1 MSESE
6 FINVSLLYRKMTG
19 ELLSAEEQKAFDAW
33 YAENKEHRLYYKR
46 FCRQQEK
53 IMERQCSRVD
63 VRKGYASIR
72 GKRHRYMNRWTWGG
86 IAASLLLS
94 VMLGTVYWQN
104 GRTKNVQEV
113 NSGSRFS
120 PGHKNVILSLGGGQ
134 KIVID
139 STFSEK
145 TVGHDCVAMQ
155 VENGVLRYRQNTVIT
170 EAPVFNELVVPPSG
184 EYIVELVDGT
194 KIYLNSDSRLRYP
207 TSFTGMN
214 ERRVFLEGEAYFVV
228 YRDEKRPFIV
238 ETLQEEVKV
247 FGTEFNVMAY
257 RDEDVVQT
265 TLVKGSVGI
274 NVKGER
280 KDVFRRIVP
289 GEQFRLHKQS
299 GEVRIETVDVF
310 SYVAWKDGLF
320 VSRNDDLESIM
331 RKVARWYDVEVFYQ
345 NPGLKE
351 KRFFGIMKKQTC
363 LDEVLE
369 IIAKAGDVQF
379 NVSGRTVIVK
389 E

>member
-19 ELLSAEEQKAFDAW
+19 ELLSTEEQKAFDVW
-33 YAENKEHRLYYKR
+33 YAESKEHRLYYKR

-72 GKRHRYMNRWTWGG
+72 GKRRRYMNRWTWGG

-94 VMLGTVYWQN
+94 VTLGTVYWQN
-104 GRTKNVQEV
+104 DRTKNVQEV
-113 NSGSRFS
+113 NSGFRFS

-145 TVGHDCVAMQ
+145 TVGQDCVAIQ

-214 ERRVFLEGEAYFVV
+214 ERRVFLEGEAYFEVSK
-228 YRDEKRPFIV
+228 DEEHPFIV
-238 ETLQEEVKV
+238 RTERLDVMV
-247 FGTEFNVMAY
+247 LGTGFNVMAY
-257 RDEDVVQT
+257 KQDPRTEV
-265 TLVKGSVGI
+265 TLVKG
-274 NVKGER
+274 K
-280 KDVFRRIVP
+280 
-289 GEQFRLHKQS
+289 
-299 GEVRIETVDVF
+299 VDVKSGKINEILTPSRQF
-310 SYVAWKDGLF
+310 VMNNENREYEVKTVNVATYVDWKDGVLNF
-320 VSRNDDLESIM
+320 DGMPLEELGD
-331 RKVARWYDVEVFYQ
+331 KLGRWYEVKFFFTKESLKRLKFSGAFKKYNEIGYILSLIEATTDVTFKI
-345 NPGLKE
+345 NK
-351 KRFFGIMKKQTC
+351 
-363 LDEVLE
+363 D
-369 IIAKAGDVQF
+369 
-379 NVSGRTVIVK
+379 VIVVNEK
-389 E
+389 